1 MVYVLLLQVLSDVH
15 IKMFVAD
22 MKQSI
27 KEKRVIRGKPY
38 FYWCKM
44 ACCSGFVAEL

>member
-1 MVYVLLLQVLSDVH
+1 MVYVLQVLSDVH

-27 KEKRVIRGKPY
+27 KEKHVIRGKPY
-38 FYWCKM
+38 FYPCKM
-44 ACCSGFVAEL
+44 IRCSDFVAEL